1 MSEQQKKRKSL
12 LTFFMETTNF
22 CVNKI
27 FGFPSTDFLTF
38 VNECLIRLDILW
50 WRLRAWNRFNSFLT
64 SSYVTLP
71 FVIIKNALHWQT
83 HLSVEGARDAEPNL
97 WHFYDISTRW
107 RGILCLSM
115 MCMCCV
121 VFPLSLFISYI
132 SCLKYI
138 VLHSSASYMY
148 DDNGKNDNRQTVQFC
163 AYARKA

>member
-1 MSEQQKKRKSL
+1 MLVKFL
-12 LTFFMETTNF
+12 
-22 CVNKI
+22 V
-27 FGFPSTDFLTF
+27 FPSTDFLTF